1 MYVPEHWTIP
11 KHPVPAIQKFCTVQD
26 VGGWLS
32 TYHIVYFHHSTR
44 VGFQKIRFFFY
55 FLQVLLRS
63 RQSEFL
69 AAVCGRWLCE
79 SQRMGFCIYKSQM
92 LKRPVMMSM
101 GFRQWQ
107 TKYLIIYFLQ
117 IRSGFACDISW
128 PVSFWTDSQQLVFV
142 WQLLWTSISPQL
154 NRSHCGPC
162 SQSCIVCLPLF
173 NRSASCVKHLRAIV
187 EFSSKKQI
195 TIIYWDKIV
204 CPSWMFI
211 IDGKLTHCTNISPE
225 EQVRMN
231 ENLSTSQPPL
241 ARVVFCC

>member
-1 MYVPEHWTIP
+1 MHIWWSAWYSGLPRTFWSLRNIETVE
-11 KHPVPAIQKFCTVQD
+11 AITGIAIVD
-26 VGGWLS
+26 LS
-32 TYHIVYFHHSTR
+32 HCLLPSFWRRWVSRKSDLFRVFLYFFEQSML
-44 VGFQKIRFFFY
+44 V
-55 FLQVLLRS
+55 S

-92 LKRPVMMSM
+92 LKRTVMMSM

-195 TIIYWDKIV
+195 TIIYWD
-204 CPSWMFI
+204 
-211 IDGKLTHCTNISPE
+211 
-225 EQVRMN
+225 
-231 ENLSTSQPPL
+231 
-241 ARVVFCC
+241 